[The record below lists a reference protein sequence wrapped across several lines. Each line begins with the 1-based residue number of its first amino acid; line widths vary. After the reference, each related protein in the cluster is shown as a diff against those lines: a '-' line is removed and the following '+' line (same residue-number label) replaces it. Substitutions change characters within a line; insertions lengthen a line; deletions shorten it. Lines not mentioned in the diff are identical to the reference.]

1 MGRRKMLY
9 IIASAMILIM
19 AAAFLAFSDESVNAI
34 NAEFLESYGW
44 EIIKKPIE
52 TADVN
57 IPEPFDLVYENYNKM
72 QIAAGLDLRPYAG
85 RKAVRYTYEI
95 LNFPYDEPEN
105 VRANVL
111 CVDNEPVAGD
121 VMTVAAD
128 GFMAGLDFLEK
139 VKNELDK

>member
-1 MGRRKMLY
+1 MLY
-9 IIASAMILIM
+9 IISAAMILFM
-19 AAAFLAFSDESVNAI
+19 AAAFIALGEESVNSI
-34 NAEFLESYGW
+34 NAEFLGSYGW
-44 EIIKKPIE
+44 EIKKRPIE
-52 TADVN
+52 KADVN

-72 QIAAGLDLRPYAG
+72 QLAAGLDLEPYMG
-85 RKAVRYTYEI
+85 RKAVRYTYEVT
-95 LNFPYDEPEN
+95 NFPYDEPKN

-139 VKNELDK
+139 NGLDKEQGNMV

>member
-9 IIASAMILIM
+9 IITAAMILIM
-19 AAAFLAFSDESVNAI
+19 AAAFLAFGEASVNSI

-44 EIIKKPIE
+44 EVKKQPVE

-57 IPEPFDLVYENYNKM
+57 IPEPFDLVYENYNKI
-72 QIAAGLDLRPYAG
+72 QLEAGLDLRPYMG
-85 RKAVRYTYEI
+85 RRAVRYTYEVT
-95 LNFPYDEPEN
+95 NFPYDEPKN

-139 VKNELDK
+139 TKE

>member
-1 MGRRKMLY
+1 MLY
-9 IIASAMILIM
+9 IIAAAMILVM
-19 AAAFLAFSDESVNAI
+19 TAAFLALGEESVDEK
-34 NAEFLESYGW
+34 NAEFLAEYGW
-44 EIIKKPIE
+44 KVSEKYIE

-57 IPEPFDLVYENYNKM
+57 IPEPFDLVYENYNKL
-72 QIAAGLDLRPYAG
+72 QIEAGLDLRPYMG
-85 RKAVRYTYEI
+85 RKAVRYTYEV

-121 VMTVAAD
+121 VMTVASD

-139 VKNELDK
+139 AAE

>member
-19 AAAFLAFSDESVNAI
+19 AAAFLAFGEESANAI

-44 EIIKKPIE
+44 EIAKKPVE
-52 TADVN
+52 KADVN

-72 QIAAGLDLRPYAG
+72 QLAAGLDLRPYMG
-85 RKAVRYTYEI
+85 RRAVRYTYEV
-95 LNFPYDEPEN
+95 LNFPYDEPKN

-111 CVDNEPVAGD
+111 CVDNEPVGGD

-139 VKNELDK
+139 AKEKP